1 MAGAVVSLSLGRLT
15 SAQRCRRFLGT
26 ILDPETKPRPV
37 AKGAFRLD
45 SAVREAIRV
54 AHEVA
59 DRRSVTIADTIDEHP
74 PPGLAAEE
82 RSRFTRAVQAYS
94 EFVGDDLVSLHPSS
108 GEFLERPSRTGRFRL
123 TGRCDTTVVD
133 RATGVIEIR
142 RVHLGS
148 RRVRSYSF
156 DANVIDE
163 SLVDHAR
170 IASVDHARTASADH
184 TRTASADHARTES
197 VEIDGDALLTLL
209 ITRGASAETDVL
221 ARVRHL
227 WLGASTGE
235 HITDITASMVG
246 AAAQQLNALV
256 EAALADPVET
266 PGWWCDACPAIR
278 SCSAVSSTAD
288 QDLASRLSP
297 SGEPPVRL

>member
-1 MAGAVVSLSLGRLT
+1 MAGAVASLSLGRLT

-82 RSRFTRAVQAYS
+82 RSRFTRAVQAYG
-94 EFVGDDLVSLHPSS
+94 EFVGDDLVSLHPSA
-108 GEFLERPSRTGRFRL
+108 GEFLERPSRTGRFLL
-123 TGRCDTTVVD
+123 TGRCDATVVD

-148 RRVRSYSF
+148 RRVTSYSF
-156 DANVIDE
+156 DDNVIDE

-170 IASVDHARTASADH
+170 TA
-184 TRTASADHARTES
+184 S

-209 ITRGASAETDVL
+209 ITRGAPADTDVL
-221 ARVRHL
+221 AHGRHL

-235 HITDITASMVG
+235 SITEITASMVG

-256 EAALADPVET
+256 EEALADPVET

-297 SGEPPVRL
+297 SGEPPVRP

>member
-1 MAGAVVSLSLGRLT
+1 MAGAVASLSLGRLT
-15 SAQRCRRFLGT
+15 SAQRCRRFLAT

-45 SAVREAIRV
+45 AAVREAIRV

-59 DRRSVTIADTIDEHP
+59 DQRNATIADTIDENP

-82 RSRFTRAVQAYS
+82 RSRFMQAVQAYS
-94 EFVGDDLVSLHPSS
+94 EFVGDDLVSLHPSA
-108 GEFLERPSRTGRFRL
+108 GEFLERPSGTGRFRL
-123 TGRCDTTVVD
+123 TGRCDTTVVH
-133 RATGVIEIR
+133 RATRVIEVR

-148 RRVRSYSF
+148 RRVASYSF
-156 DANVIDE
+156 EDDVVDE
-163 SLVDHAR
+163 STID
-170 IASVDHARTASADH
+170 RTTTPS
-184 TRTASADHARTES
+184 
-197 VEIDGDALLTLL
+197 IDIDNDALLTLL
-209 ITRGASAETDVL
+209 ITKGAPAEGEVL

-235 HITDITASMVG
+235 RISDISASTVS

-256 EAALADPVET
+256 ELALVDPVET

-278 SCSAVSSTAD
+278 SCAAVSSTTD

-297 SGEPPVRL
+297 PGEPSVRP

>member
-1 MAGAVVSLSLGRLT
+1 MAGAVASLSLGRLT
-15 SAQRCRRFLGT
+15 SAQRCRRFLAT

-45 SAVREAIRV
+45 AAVREAIRV

-59 DRRSVTIADTIDEHP
+59 DQRNGTIADTIDEHP

-82 RSRFTRAVQAYS
+82 RWRFTRAVQAYS
-94 EFVGDDLVSLHPSS
+94 EFVGDDLVSLHPSA

-133 RATGVIEIR
+133 RATGDIEVR

-148 RRVRSYSF
+148 RRDTSSSF
-156 DANVIDE
+156 DDTDAADVHEGIEGID
-163 SLVDHAR
+163 
-170 IASVDHARTASADH
+170 T
-184 TRTASADHARTES
+184 
-197 VEIDGDALLTLL
+197 DALLTLL
-209 ITRGASAETDVL
+209 ITKGASTETEIL

-227 WLGASTGE
+227 WLGAATSERISVISTS
-235 HITDITASMVG
+235 TVS
-246 AAAQQLNALV
+246 AAAQRLNALV
-256 EAALADPVET
+256 EVALADPIET

-278 SCSAVSSTAD
+278 SCAAVSSTTD
-288 QDLASRLSP
+288 QDLASRLRP
-297 SGEPPVRL
+297 PGERSVNP

>member
-1 MAGAVVSLSLGRLT
+1 MAGAVASLSLGRLT

-59 DRRSVTIADTIDEHP
+59 DRRSVTIADTINEHP

-82 RSRFTRAVQAYS
+82 RSRFTRAVQAYG
-94 EFVGDDLVSLHPSS
+94 EFVGDDLVSLHPSA

-148 RRVRSYSF
+148 RRVTSYSF
-156 DANVIDE
+156 DDNVIDE
-163 SLVDHAR
+163 SLA
-170 IASVDHARTASADH
+170 DHARTA
-184 TRTASADHARTES
+184 S

-209 ITRGASAETDVL
+209 ITRGAPAETDVL

-235 HITDITASMVG
+235 RITEITASMVA

-297 SGEPPVRL
+297 SAEPPVRP

>member
-1 MAGAVVSLSLGRLT
+1 MTAVGAVVSLSLGRLT
-15 SAQRCRRFLGT
+15 SAQRCRRFLAT

-45 SAVREAIRV
+45 AAVREAIRV

-59 DRRSVTIADTIDEHP
+59 DQRNATIAYAIDENP

-82 RSRFTRAVQAYS
+82 RSRFVRAVQAYT
-94 EFVGDDLVSLHPSS
+94 EFVGDDLVSLHPSA

-142 RVHLGS
+142 RIHLGS
-148 RRVRSYSF
+148 RRVTSYASEDELLDEPITE
-156 DANVIDE
+156 DA
-163 SLVDHAR
+163 A
-170 IASVDHARTASADH
+170 TAS
-184 TRTASADHARTES
+184 
-197 VEIDGDALLTLL
+197 IDIDDDALLTLL
-209 ITRGASAETDVL
+209 ITKGAPTDTDVL

-227 WLGASTGE
+227 WLGASPSE
-235 HITDITASMVG
+235 RYTDITTSMVS
-246 AAAQQLNALV
+246 AAAQQLNAMVELALV
-256 EAALADPVET
+256 DPIET

-278 SCSAVSSTAD
+278 SCAAVSSTTD
-288 QDLASRLSP
+288 HDLAARLSP
-297 SGEPPVRL
+297 SVKPTVRP

>member
-1 MAGAVVSLSLGRLT
+1 MAGAVASLSLGRLT

-82 RSRFTRAVQAYS
+82 RSRFTRAVQAYG
-94 EFVGDDLVSLHPSS
+94 EFVGDDLVSLHPSA
-108 GEFLERPSRTGRFRL
+108 GEFLERPSRTGRFLL
-123 TGRCDTTVVD
+123 TGRCDATVVD

-148 RRVRSYSF
+148 RRVTSYSF
-156 DANVIDE
+156 DDNVIDE

-170 IASVDHARTASADH
+170 TA
-184 TRTASADHARTES
+184 S

-209 ITRGASAETDVL
+209 ITRGAPADTDVL
-221 ARVRHL
+221 AQVRHL

-235 HITDITASMVG
+235 SITEITASMVG

-256 EAALADPVET
+256 EEALADPVET

-297 SGEPPVRL
+297 SGEPPVRP

>member
-1 MAGAVVSLSLGRLT
+1 MAGAVASLSLGRLT
-15 SAQRCRRFLGT
+15 SAQRCRRFLAT

-45 SAVREAIRV
+45 AAVREAIRV

-59 DRRSVTIADTIDEHP
+59 DQRNGTIADTIDEHP

-82 RSRFTRAVQAYS
+82 RWRFTRAVQAYS
-94 EFVGDDLVSLHPSS
+94 EFVGDDLVSLHPSA

-133 RATGVIEIR
+133 RATGDIEVR

-148 RRVRSYSF
+148 RRFTSYSF
-156 DANVIDE
+156 DDTDAADVPEGIEGIEGID
-163 SLVDHAR
+163 
-170 IASVDHARTASADH
+170 T
-184 TRTASADHARTES
+184 
-197 VEIDGDALLTLL
+197 DALLTLL
-209 ITRGASAETDVL
+209 ITTGAPTETEVL

-227 WLGASTGE
+227 WLGASTSE
-235 HITDITASMVG
+235 RISVISTTTVS
-246 AAAQQLNALV
+246 AAAQRLNSLV
-256 EAALADPVET
+256 ELALADPIET

-278 SCSAVSSTAD
+278 SCAAVSSTTD
-288 QDLASRLSP
+288 QDLASRLRP
-297 SGEPPVRL
+297 PGERSVNP

>member
-1 MAGAVVSLSLGRLT
+1 MAGAVASVSIGRLT
-15 SAQRCRRFLGT
+15 SSQRCRRFLAT

-59 DRRSVTIADTIDEHP
+59 DQRNMTVAETLDEHP

-82 RSRFTRAVQAYS
+82 RVRFTRAVQAYG
-94 EFVGDDLVSLHPSS
+94 EFVGDDLVSLHPSA

-123 TGRCDTTVVD
+123 TGRCDTTVFD
-133 RATGVIEIR
+133 RTTGVIEIR

-148 RRVRSYSF
+148 RRVTSYAF
-156 DANVIDE
+156 EEQLPDE
-163 SLVDHAR
+163 S
-170 IASVDHARTASADH
+170 IAEDTTTAPAD
-184 TRTASADHARTES
+184 
-197 VEIDGDALLTLL
+197 IDSDALLTLL
-209 ITRGASAETDVL
+209 ITKGAPAETDVL

-227 WLGASTGE
+227 WLGASPAE
-235 HITDITASMVG
+235 RITDITASMVG
-246 AAAQQLNALV
+246 EAAQRLNALV
-256 EAALADPVET
+256 ELALVDPVET

-278 SCSAVSSTAD
+278 SCAAVSSTTD
-288 QDLASRLSP
+288 QDLATRLSP
-297 SGEPPVRL
+297 SGEPSVRP

>member
-1 MAGAVVSLSLGRLT
+1 MAGAVASLSLGRLT

-94 EFVGDDLVSLHPSS
+94 EFVGDDLVSLHPSA
-108 GEFLERPSRTGRFRL
+108 GEFLERPSRTGRFLL
-123 TGRCDTTVVD
+123 TGRCDATVVD

-148 RRVRSYSF
+148 RRVTSYSF
-156 DANVIDE
+156 DDNVIDE

-170 IASVDHARTASADH
+170 TA
-184 TRTASADHARTES
+184 S

-209 ITRGASAETDVL
+209 ITRGAPADTDVL
-221 ARVRHL
+221 AQVRHL

-235 HITDITASMVG
+235 SITEITASMVG

-256 EAALADPVET
+256 EEALADPVET

-297 SGEPPVRL
+297 SDEPPVRP

>member
-15 SAQRCRRFLGT
+15 SAQRCRRFLAT

-45 SAVREAIRV
+45 AAVREAIRV

-59 DRRSVTIADTIDEHP
+59 DQRNVTVADTIDENP
-74 PPGLAAEE
+74 PPGLSAEE
-82 RSRFTRAVQAYS
+82 RWRFMRAVQAYS
-94 EFVGDDLVSLHPSS
+94 EFVGDDLVSLHPSA

-142 RVHLGS
+142 RIHLGS
-148 RRVRSYSF
+148 RRVTPYSS
-156 DANVIDE
+156 DDEVHDE
-163 SLVDHAR
+163 S
-170 IASVDHARTASADH
+170 IAEDTTTPSVD
-184 TRTASADHARTES
+184 
-197 VEIDGDALLTLL
+197 IDGDALLTLL
-209 ITRGASAETDVL
+209 ITKGALPETDVL

-235 HITDITASMVG
+235 RVTDITAAMAS
-246 AAAQQLNALV
+246 AAAQQLNASVELALV
-256 EAALADPVET
+256 APIET

-278 SCSAVSSTAD
+278 SCAAVSSTTD

-297 SGEPPVRL
+297 SVEPTVRP

>member
-1 MAGAVVSLSLGRLT
+1 MAGAIASLSLGRLT
-15 SAQRCRRFLGT
+15 SAQRCRRFLAT
-26 ILDPETKPRPV
+26 LVDPETKPRPV

-45 SAVREAIRV
+45 AAVREAIRV

-59 DRRSVTIADTIDEHP
+59 DQRNSTIADIIDEHP

-82 RSRFTRAVQAYS
+82 RSRFSRAVQAYG
-94 EFVGDDLVSLHPSS
+94 EFVGDDLVSLHPSA
-108 GEFLERPSRTGRFRL
+108 GEFLERPSRTGHFRL

-148 RRVRSYSF
+148 RRVTSYLF
-156 DANVIDE
+156 DDNVIDG
-163 SLVDHAR
+163 SL
-170 IASVDHARTASADH
+170 VDHARTASF
-184 TRTASADHARTES
+184 DHARTAP

-209 ITRGASAETDVL
+209 ITKGAPAETDVL

-227 WLGASTGE
+227 WLGASTGQTV
-235 HITDITASMVG
+235 TDITGPDVST
-246 AAAQQLNALV
+246 AAQQLNALV
-256 EAALADPVET
+256 EVALADPVET

-278 SCSAVSSTAD
+278 SCSAVSATAD
-288 QDLASRLSP
+288 QDLASRWSR
-297 SGEPPVRL
+297 SGEPPVRP

>member
-1 MAGAVVSLSLGRLT
+1 MAGAVASLSLGRLT

-82 RSRFTRAVQAYS
+82 RSRFTRAVQAYG
-94 EFVGDDLVSLHPSS
+94 EFVGDDLVSLHPSA
-108 GEFLERPSRTGRFRL
+108 GEFLERPSRTGRFLL
-123 TGRCDTTVVD
+123 TGRCDATVVD

-148 RRVRSYSF
+148 RRVTSYSF
-156 DANVIDE
+156 DDNVIDE

-170 IASVDHARTASADH
+170 TA
-184 TRTASADHARTES
+184 S

-209 ITRGASAETDVL
+209 ITRGAPADTDVL
-221 ARVRHL
+221 AQVRHL

-235 HITDITASMVG
+235 SITEITASMVG

-256 EAALADPVET
+256 EGALADPVET

-297 SGEPPVRL
+297 SGEPPVRP

>member
-59 DRRSVTIADTIDEHP
+59 DRRSVTIADTINEHP

-148 RRVRSYSF
+148 RRVTSYSF
-156 DANVIDE
+156 DDNVIDE

-170 IASVDHARTASADH
+170 TA
-184 TRTASADHARTES
+184 S

-209 ITRGASAETDVL
+209 ITRGAPAETDVL

-235 HITDITASMVG
+235 RITEITASMVA

-297 SGEPPVRL
+297 SGEPPVRP

>member
-59 DRRSVTIADTIDEHP
+59 DRRSVTIADTINEHP

-82 RSRFTRAVQAYS
+82 RSRFTRAVQAYG
-94 EFVGDDLVSLHPSS
+94 EFVGDDLVSLHPSA

-148 RRVRSYSF
+148 RRVTSYSF
-156 DANVIDE
+156 DDNVIDE
-163 SLVDHAR
+163 SLA
-170 IASVDHARTASADH
+170 DHARTA
-184 TRTASADHARTES
+184 S

-209 ITRGASAETDVL
+209 ITRGAPAETDVL

-235 HITDITASMVG
+235 RITEITASMVA

-297 SGEPPVRL
+297 SAEPPVRP